1 MFGWWAIAV
10 DGKTLR
16 GSRTK
21 DQSATTLIAAM
32 THGGQ
37 VLAQRQIDGKSNEI
51 PAFAPL
57 LDSIDLT
64 GSEIALDALHTQHAH
79 ASHLHQRAA
88 HYLAVAKKNHPGLHD
103 KVRCLPWGHRLD
115 HYERSRAHHRD
126 EIRRLK
132 IAAFAH
138 LDYPHACQ
146 ALQFVRRRRDLAASK
161 LTLERIYLVT
171 SLPSG
176 VATGTELAA

>member
-1 MFGWWAIAV
+1 MRSPWTPCTPS
-10 DGKTLR
+10 TL
-16 GSRTK
+16 
-21 DQSATTLIAAM
+21 TLPTCTNARP
-32 THGGQ
+32 T
-37 VLAQRQIDGKSNEI
+37 
-51 PAFAPL
+51 
-57 LDSIDLT
+57 
-64 GSEIALDALHTQHAH
+64 
-79 ASHLHQRAA
+79 
-88 HYLAVAKKNHPGLHD
+88 AVAKKNHPGLHD

-126 EIRRLK
+126 EIRWLK